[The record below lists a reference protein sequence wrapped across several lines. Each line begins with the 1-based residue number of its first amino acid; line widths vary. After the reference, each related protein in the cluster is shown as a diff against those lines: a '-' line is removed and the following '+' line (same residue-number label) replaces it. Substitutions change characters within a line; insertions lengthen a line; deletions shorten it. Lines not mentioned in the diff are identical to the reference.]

1 MMVKLEKMVLYMIK
15 MKRVKRSVIFVLYGS
30 LGRKCNRGN

>member
-15 MKRVKRSVIFVLYGS
+15 MKRVKRRDIFVLYGS